1 MDIGTA
7 REGSAL
13 QAPAKTALLPPEPAD
28 NYLGISSLRTTGAT
42 PTMTL
47 TRRRLTLALLAAAL
61 ATPALAQGV
70 SASDQAL
77 VGRAVAYLQGMGEA
91 RARFVQTDA
100 RGMNTQGTV
109 YLKRPGKARFAYD
122 PPSGLLV
129 VSNGST
135 VSVAD
140 SRLKTFD
147 AYPLMA
153 TPLSLFLAK
162 TIRLDRGV
170 QVTRVARMS
179 DGFSITA
186 RDLKKQTAGEITLI
200 FTDAPLALQGWSVT
214 DAQGRATRVALSG
227 LQPAPGLD
235 PSLFVLK
242 DPRPKNVGRGKM

>member
-1 MDIGTA
+1 M
-7 REGSAL
+7 
-13 QAPAKTALLPPEPAD
+13 
-28 NYLGISSLRTTGAT
+28 N
-42 PTMTL
+42 L
-47 TRRRLTLALLAAAL
+47 TRRTLTLALAAAPL
-61 ATPALAQGV
+61 ATPVLA
-70 SASDQAL
+70 APPPAPRLATDDQAL
-77 VGRAVAYLQGMGEA
+77 VDRSVTYLEAMGEA
-91 RARFVQTDA
+91 KARFVQTDA
-100 RGMNTQGTV
+100 RGATSQGTV
-109 YLKRPGKARFAYD
+109 FLKRPGKARFDYD

-147 AYPLMA
+147 AYPLMS

-186 RDLKKQTAGEITLI
+186 RDIRRETAGQITLT

-242 DPRPKNVGRGKM
+242 DPRPKNVGRGKL